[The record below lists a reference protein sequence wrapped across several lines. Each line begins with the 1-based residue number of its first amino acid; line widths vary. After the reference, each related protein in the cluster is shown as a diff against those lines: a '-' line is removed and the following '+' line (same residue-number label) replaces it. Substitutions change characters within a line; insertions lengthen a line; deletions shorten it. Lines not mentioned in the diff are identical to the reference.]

1 MLVPSHFR
9 EENQEKLQQYINEY
23 SFGVLVVADSDG
35 IDANHLPFHF
45 SASEGYP
52 AGMLRCHVARVNP
65 VWQRIEN
72 GASVLVIF
80 QGPDAY
86 VSPSWYKTKSE
97 TGRVVPTWNYL
108 AVHAQGKGSIFQE
121 HAWLKEH
128 LYQLTDLHESSRENP
143 WSVDDAP
150 TEFTNRLVKAIV
162 GIEVQIETL
171 TGQVK
176 ASQNHPER
184 NRTAVKGG
192 LQMVLRMSRQCLN
205 LSANNARY
213 LDGLFSFA
221 Q

>member
-9 EENQEKLQQYINEY
+9 EEDHEKLHQYIRQY

-45 SASEGYP
+45 SCSEDRPLGT
-52 AGMLRCHVARVNP
+52 LRCHVARINP
-65 VWQRIEN
+65 VWQRIEK
-72 GASVLVIF
+72 GASVLAIF

-86 VSPSWYKTKSE
+86 VSPSWYETKAE

-108 AVHAQGKGSIFQE
+108 AVHAQGTGSTFQE
-121 HAWLKEH
+121 HARLKEH
-128 LYQLTDLHESSRENP
+128 LHQLTDLHESSRENP

-150 TEFTNRLVKAIV
+150 SEFTSRLVKAIV

-184 NRTAVKGG
+184 NRAGVKAGLAGG
-192 LQMVLRMSRQCLN
+192 SASDSAMSEFI
-205 LSANNARY
+205 S
-213 LDGLFSFA
+213 
-221 Q
+221 

>member
-9 EENQEKLQQYINEY
+9 EDNQDKLQQYIKQY
-23 SFGVLVVADSDG
+23 SFGVLVVADHEG

-45 SASEGYP
+45 SSSEEHPLGT
-52 AGMLRCHVARVNP
+52 LKCHVARVNP
-65 VWQRIEN
+65 VWQRIKN
-72 GASVLVIF
+72 GATVLAIF

-86 VSPSWYKTKSE
+86 VSPSWYATKAE

-108 AVHAQGKGSIFQE
+108 AVHAQGKGSVFQE

-128 LYQLTDLHESSRENP
+128 LHQLTDLHESGRENR

-150 TEFTNRLVKAIV
+150 SEFTDRLVKAIV
-162 GIEVQIETL
+162 GIEIQIETL

-184 NRTAVKGG
+184 NRSGVKTG
-192 LQMVLRMSRQCLN
+192 LADGSASDSAMSEFIR
-205 LSANNARY
+205 
-213 LDGLFSFA
+213 
-221 Q
+221 

>member
-9 EENQEKLQQYINEY
+9 EENQEKLQQYIREY

-45 SASEGYP
+45 SCNEDQPLGT
-52 AGMLRCHVARVNP
+52 LRCHVARVNP

-72 GASVLVIF
+72 GASVLAIF

-86 VSPSWYKTKSE
+86 VSPSWYETKAE

-108 AVHAQGKGSIFQE
+108 AVHAQGKGLIFQE
-121 HAWLKEH
+121 HSWLKEH
-128 LYQLTDLHESSRENP
+128 LHQLTDLHESSRENP

-150 TEFTNRLVKAIV
+150 SEFTSRLVKAIV
-162 GIEVQIETL
+162 GIEIKIETL

-184 NRTAVKGG
+184 NRAGVKAG
-192 LQMVLRMSRQCLN
+192 LADGSASDSAMSEFI
-205 LSANNARY
+205 S
-213 LDGLFSFA
+213 
-221 Q
+221 